1 MDLVEYLESK
11 GLQIKSAPSGNI
23 YTHCWYCNEDESKPG
38 RLYIQADVESEM
50 YGAHFCHLCQSKG
63 GLNSI
68 RRHFGDEPIG
78 EAEFNGSLMRMA
90 TEYYAERLMENIDAY
105 TYLQEERGLSHEKI
119 LEMKLG
125 WADGGLL
132 THLLAE
138 GFELEEIQASGLVNH
153 MGDDFLRQKI
163 IIPYLEYGQPVAIRG
178 KQIGGKY
185 LSLPGSHSR
194 LYGHDSVRGQDSVI
208 ITAGEFDAA
217 VLQQLGFNAAGAPG
231 ENQWKGEWTELLVDA
246 KRIYIMFDSDTAG
259 KAGAEK
265 LATTLGPRSRV
276 VDLPPPPPGKKKTD
290 VSNLYV
296 QQSYTK
302 EDFEFLISKAKGGLL
317 ISPAQSYDRWL
328 EFEGN
333 PTLEGLRFNIAP
345 IDNEMAHGLLPGQVV
360 TLLARTNTGKQNPNN
375 TPIPTPIGTRMFG
388 DLQVGDQVFG
398 SNGQPT
404 NVIGVFPQGVTKTY
418 RMYLSD
424 GTSVLS
430 GAEHIWTVYR
440 RYGKKQEWTP
450 FNLTTEELMQE
461 KLRNA
466 PTANRRGEYRF
477 ILPMIEPVQYPAQE
491 LPVGPYTL
499 GALIANGTLGG
510 CSAELATPDHDVVIK
525 IKEEGHDIVQRQISA
540 EQSCERYGIRGVIG
554 SIKAMGLNVKSAH
567 KFIPYE
573 YLIGSVEQRISLL
586 QGLMD
591 GDGSN
596 VSKNSNTTNRV
607 SLAYHTTSPQLA
619 KDVVQLVNS
628 LGGTGKVGSVSRKRD
643 DGSDYEDIRISIML
657 PESVRDLL
665 FTDRKDSEF
674 KHTNRHVPR
683 RAITAIEYEGE
694 EEQQCIAVDAPDHL
708 YAITENYI
716 LTHNTLFSLNVLHRM
731 RMKKPDIKIL
741 FLSLEQMR
749 NEWFERAHKIH
760 SFYEPG
766 VTTLDTVNYWK
777 DNLFIVDENRISEEV
792 LEMCIDQYVYE
803 TGSVPDL
810 VLIDY
815 LGYYARSFQGEE
827 YARTTS
833 AIMGLKA
840 LAKQY
845 QLVFLAPH
853 QANRSNDMGSEV
865 RLDQGRG
872 AGTVEETSDVS
883 LALWNPDQRK
893 SEKEGLITR
902 ADQKKELILKM
913 SKSRDGG
920 VNTMCLLQMAPLT
933 LAIVPQGDEHYE
945 RALRE
950 RQYWVAGM
958 SHKDAIRAY
967 LTGNEEVRL
976 NIDGKILQEV

>member
-11 GLQIKSAPSGNI
+11 SVHLKPAPGGNVH
-23 YTHCWYCNEDESKPG
+23 THCWFHEEDESKPG
-38 RLYIQADVESEM
+38 RLYIQVDPESEN
-50 YGAHFCHLCQSKG
+50 YGLYYCHVCEAKG

-68 RRHFGDEPIG
+68 RHHFGDSPIG
-78 EAEFNGSLMRMA
+78 DAPTNGNMMRIA
-90 TEYYAERLMENIDAY
+90 ADYYAARLMENIDAY
-105 TYLQEERGLSHEKI
+105 TYLQEERGLTHEKI

-138 GFELEEIQASGLVNH
+138 GFELEEIQSVGLVNH
-153 MGDDFLRQKI
+153 MGDDFLRNKI
-163 IIPYLEYGQPVAIRG
+163 TIPYLEYGQPVTIRG

-185 LSLPGSHSR
+185 LSLPGSTSR
-194 LYGHDSVRGQDSVI
+194 LYGHDSVRGQETVLI
-208 ITAGEFDAA
+208 AAGEFDTA
-217 VLQQLGFNAAGAPG
+217 VLQSLGFSACGAPG
-231 ENQWKGEWTELLVDA
+231 ENQWKSEWTELLVDA
-246 KRIYIMFDSDTAG
+246 KRIYIMFDSDTPG

-265 LATTLGPRSRV
+265 LATTLGPRARV
-276 VDLPPPPPGKKKTD
+276 VELPDPPPGMKKCD
-290 VSNLYV
+290 VSYLYV
-296 QQSYTK
+296 QKNYTK
-302 EDFEFLISKAKGGLL
+302 EDFDFLISKAKGGLL
-317 ISPAQSYDRWL
+317 ASPAQAYDRWL

-333 PTLEGLRFNIAP
+333 PDLQGLRFNIGP
-345 IDNEMAHGLLPGQVV
+345 IDREMKHGLLPGQVV
-360 TLLARTNTGKQNPNN
+360 TLLARTNVGKSHAKWLRVA
-375 TPIPTPIGTRMFG
+375 TPSGFRRWG
-388 DLQVGDQVFG
+388 DLRVGDEVFG
-398 SNGQPT
+398 SDGSPT
-404 NVIGVFPQGVTKTY
+404 KVIGVYDRGTLPSY
-418 RMYLSD
+418 RIHFSD
-424 GTSVLS
+424 GTSSQCGLD
-430 GAEHIWTVYR
+430 HIWTVYR
-440 RYGKKQEWTP
+440 RYGKKCEWTP

-461 KLRNA
+461 KLKNE

-477 ILPMIEPVQYPAQE
+477 ILPMIEPVQYPEQE

-510 CSAELATPDHDVVIK
+510 GTARLTTPDHEVIVRV
-525 IKEEGHDIVQRQISA
+525 KEEGYDPSQYRVDGCPS
-540 EQSCERYGIRGVIG
+540 YGIRGIIG
-554 SIKAMGLNVKSAH
+554 HIKEMGLNIKSAQ
-567 KFIPYE
+567 KFIPYQ
-573 YLIGSVEQRISLL
+573 YLIGSVDQRIALL

-596 VSKNSNTTNRV
+596 VSKNPKTTNRV

-628 LGGTGKVGSVSRKRD
+628 LGGTGKVGSTPRQRE

-665 FTDRKDSEF
+665 FTGRKDSGF
-674 KHTNRHVPR
+674 KYTNRHVPR
-683 RAITAIEYEGE
+683 RAIVSIEYEGE

-716 LTHNTLFSLNVLHRM
+716 LTHNTLFSLNILHRM
-731 RMKKPDIKIL
+731 RMAKPDIKIL

-749 NEWFERAHKIH
+749 NEWFERAHRIH
-760 SFYEPG
+760 SFYDPG

-777 DNLFIVDENRISEEV
+777 DNLYLVDENRISEEV

-803 TGSVPDL
+803 TGSKPDL
-810 VLIDY
+810 VLVDY
-815 LGYYARSFQGEE
+815 LGYYARAFQGEE
-827 YARTTS
+827 YARTTA

-840 LAKQY
+840 IAKRN
-845 QLVFLAPH
+845 QLVFLVPH

-893 SEKEGLITR
+893 SEQEGLTTK

-920 VNTMCLLQMAPLT
+920 VNTMCVLQSAPLT
-933 LAIVPQGDEHYE
+933 LAIVPQGDEHYA
-945 RALRE
+945 RAVRE

-958 SHKDAIRAY
+958 SYKDAIRAY
-967 LTGNEEVRL
+967 ITGNEDIHIG
-976 NIDGKILQEV
+976 IDGRILQEA